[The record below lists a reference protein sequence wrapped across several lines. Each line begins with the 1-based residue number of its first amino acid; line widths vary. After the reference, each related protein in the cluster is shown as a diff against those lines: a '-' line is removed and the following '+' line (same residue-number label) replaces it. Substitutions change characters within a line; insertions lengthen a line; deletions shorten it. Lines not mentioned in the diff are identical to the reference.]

1 MVFCGPSV
9 SPRKS
14 RGIDEKR
21 AEGLLVFRRG
31 HRFHYIQQHLS
42 CDASLRIQ
50 QRPNFTADS
59 IVSIESNRLI
69 EYSVAVVHI
78 IIILDNAHLI
88 VHAGY
93 KVSGIPPHYF
103 QASNSQDIRPSFFLF

>member
-1 MVFCGPSV
+1 MVFVARV
-9 SPRKS
+9 SHHGSLAGSTKKEPRGFLIFS
-14 RGIDEKR
+14 
-21 AEGLLVFRRG
+21 RG

-42 CDASLRIQ
+42 RDASLRIQ
-50 QRPNFTADS
+50 QTPNFTADS

-69 EYSVAVVHI
+69 ECSVAVVHI

-88 VHAGY
+88 VHAGC